1 LGRVGRIGCSSFVF
15 GYSWFHV
22 AKNMMIDED
31 ASAVCLVLLSGVLA
45 IKQLASLVVLVLFSF
60 MG

>member
-1 LGRVGRIGCSSFVF
+1 MAAHPLYLATAGS
-15 GYSWFHV
+15 
-22 AKNMMIDED
+22 MIDED
-31 ASAVCLVLLSGVLA
+31 ASAVCLVLFSGVLA